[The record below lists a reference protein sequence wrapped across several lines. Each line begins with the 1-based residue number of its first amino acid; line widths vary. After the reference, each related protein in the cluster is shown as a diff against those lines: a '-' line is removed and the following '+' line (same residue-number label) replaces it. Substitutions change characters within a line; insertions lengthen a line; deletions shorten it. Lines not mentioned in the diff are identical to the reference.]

1 MAFEKH
7 EFILIES
14 NKLIVLKDIC
24 ITLCSRILFICNLMG
39 MNL

>member
-14 NKLIVLKDIC
+14 NKLIDHKDIC
-24 ITLCSRILFICNLMG
+24 INYVREYCLYVI
-39 MNL
+39 